1 MTRTLARLLE
11 HLHQQGHEALVCGP
25 ETGMVRLNTS
35 ACPLFP
41 DSDRM
46 YSFQSHYSTHP
57 LVGTL
62 GIPLV
67 VYPGLK
73 LNFLRP
79 KFMREIE
86 EFVSLFLRSALL
98 SSRASTFVED

>member
-1 MTRTLARLLE
+1 MDRRRAWSVRTRTSR
-11 HLHQQGHEALVCGP
+11 P
-25 ETGMVRLNTS
+25 VRLES
-35 ACPLFP
+35 DP
-41 DSDRM
+41 DTNARSQCDM
-46 YSFQSHYSTHP
+46 IPQSHYASHP

-86 EFVSLFLRSALL
+86 EFVSQTRQQRPLRPNGM
-98 SSRASTFVED
+98 EC